1 MHETGGVERSL
12 VDRFSQ
18 SLMSERAKLRVN
30 NWNELVQRL
39 LSASGQMRR
48 RLPDVLVLQAASR
61 QATLSV
67 RTGDTRQEFSPNPVE
82 PARAASC

>member
-30 NWNELVQRL
+30 NWNELV
-39 LSASGQMRR
+39 
-48 RLPDVLVLQAASR
+48 
-61 QATLSV
+61 
-67 RTGDTRQEFSPNPVE
+67 
-82 PARAASC
+82 